1 MIVSNLGYKKI
12 DFLKDLVENGRS
24 FSIHNTHKGTQI
36 AFLTDNFSKLRE
48 NAIYQPKKD
57 RLPWKVTEGKR
68 IVTIEEKIFDST
80 ENSLEELNTE
90 KWNNGNQILCYEEFK
105 NEQNHF

>member
-12 DFLKDLVENGRS
+12 DFLRDLIKNGRS
-24 FSIHNTHKGTQI
+24 FSIHNTHKNTQI
-36 AFLTDNFSKLRE
+36 LFLTSGCCKLNE
-48 NAIYQPKKD
+48 SAIYQPKKD

-68 IVTIEEKIFDST
+68 IVTIKEKVFDST
-80 ENSLEELNTE
+80 ENLLEELNTE

-105 NEQNHF
+105 NERTK